1 VIVGAGFGGFKVA
14 KHLARKDF
22 QVVLLDKNN
31 YHQFQP
37 LFYQVA
43 MAGLEPASIS
53 FPLRK
58 AFQKNKNVFIRVTE
72 VFEVNAENNVI
83 ETDLGKL
90 SYDYLVLA
98 MGADTNFFGNEKL
111 AKKTYPLKSVSEAI
125 ALRNALFDDYE
136 KALTEPDYDNRQ
148 GFIDIVIVGGGATG
162 VEIAGALAEMKKY
175 IVPKDYGE
183 LNHKEIDI
191 YLMQGADRLLKG
203 MSDKASSKAKEFLE
217 KLGVIV
223 KTGARVVDFDG
234 EQVYLKDG
242 TQIPTRKVIWAAGI
256 KANTIKGLSEEI
268 YGWGSRVLVDRQSK
282 ILGAKNI
289 FAIGDMALMKTE
301 LYEHGHPQ
309 VAQVA
314 IQQAKFLGKHICNL
328 EKDKTSKDFEY
339 KDLGSMATIGRNKAV
354 CDLPGIKFTGWFA
367 WVTWLIV
374 HLFSLIGTK
383 NKVFVFINWI
393 WNYFTYDQSLRLII
407 KPTKREQRGDESA

>member
-1 VIVGAGFGGFKVA
+1 MTINIPDSEKKRVVIVGAGFGGFKVA
-14 KHLARKDF
+14 KNLAKKDF

-72 VFEVNAENNVI
+72 VLEVNAENNEI

-111 AKKTYPLKSVSEAI
+111 AQKTYPLKSVSEAI

-162 VEIAGALAEMKKY
+162 V
-175 IVPKDYGE
+175 
-183 LNHKEIDI
+183 
-191 YLMQGADRLLKG
+191 
-203 MSDKASSKAKEFLE
+203 
-217 KLGVIV
+217 
-223 KTGARVVDFDG
+223 
-234 EQVYLKDG
+234 
-242 TQIPTRKVIWAAGI
+242 
-256 KANTIKGLSEEI
+256 
-268 YGWGSRVLVDRQSK
+268 
-282 ILGAKNI
+282 
-289 FAIGDMALMKTE
+289 
-301 LYEHGHPQ
+301 
-309 VAQVA
+309 
-314 IQQAKFLGKHICNL
+314 
-328 EKDKTSKDFEY
+328 
-339 KDLGSMATIGRNKAV
+339 
-354 CDLPGIKFTGWFA
+354 
-367 WVTWLIV
+367 
-374 HLFSLIGTK
+374 
-383 NKVFVFINWI
+383 
-393 WNYFTYDQSLRLII
+393 
-407 KPTKREQRGDESA
+407 